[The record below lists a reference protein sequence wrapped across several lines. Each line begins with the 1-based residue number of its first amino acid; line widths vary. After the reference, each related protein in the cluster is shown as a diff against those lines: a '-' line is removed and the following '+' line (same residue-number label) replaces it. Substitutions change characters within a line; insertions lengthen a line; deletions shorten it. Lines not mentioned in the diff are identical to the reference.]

1 LICLLLRVAF
11 IGRPELILN
20 LDELQDLMQFFPT
33 LDETACWFKCST
45 DTIER
50 RVKNEWKM
58 TFAEFRK
65 SFSGRTRLMLKR
77 KAISKAI
84 EQDNDKMLIY
94 CLRTMT
100 DLVDREKSDNRQQEH
115 LVRLA
120 YTLSTLDEDDLKL

>member
-1 LICLLLRVAF
+1 MKSNETSES

-20 LDELQDLMQFFPT
+20 LDELQDLMQFYPT
-33 LDETACWFKCST
+33 LNQIACWFKCST
-45 DTIER
+45 DAIKR
-50 RVKNEWKM
+50 RVKSEWKM

-65 SFSGRTRLMLKR
+65 SFSGKTRLMLKR

-100 DLVDREKSDNRQQEH
+100 DLDDREKSDNRQQKH
-115 LVRLA
+115 LIRLA
-120 YTLSTLDEDDLKL
+120 YTLDNLDEDDKRL